1 MNEKNARVQDSAL
14 EILQVFWEAG
24 TPLLLSELCAR
35 LNASR
40 GWADS
45 TVKTLLR
52 RMQEKE
58 LVRLVRRGVYEPL
71 LTEAEHSRTTARSL
85 VSQLFGGSAKN
96 LVAALVHD
104 GQLSRQDLDELTAL
118 LHADFGEEG

>member
-1 MNEKNARVQDSAL
+1 MRPGKRK
-14 EILQVFWEAG
+14 
-24 TPLLLSELCAR
+24 PR
-35 LNASR
+35 
-40 GWADS
+40 
-45 TVKTLLR
+45 
-52 RMQEKE
+52 
-58 LVRLVRRGVYEPL
+58 

-96 LVAALVHD
+96 QVAAPVHD